1 MAKWDDLQRIRGV
14 RTSPVF
20 HIALDTGSGQSEL
33 KWKETVPV
41 GSSTRLETNVSYDG
55 GYTWEG
61 WKVATNNSGL
71 PDFSPFSNSQNTVFQ
86 YRYIGDSSVI
96 TALPTLHDFQATVK
110 PTYLFVNDG
119 DLPCK
124 PEIWIEKIGN
134 GDFSIINRTNNSQ
147 EFKFV
152 NILDKEILYIDCE
165 REHIETDIN
174 MKYRYDNFNNEYLEL
189 VTGNNLLE
197 FTGQFKVMFR
207 YQFKTIQG

>member
-1 MAKWDDLQRIRGV
+1 MAKWDDLRKMRGT
-14 RTSPVF
+14 RTSPTF
-20 HIALDTGSGQSEL
+20 HVALDTGGGHSLLQ
-33 KWKETVPV
+33 WNETVPM
-41 GSSTRLETNVSYDG
+41 SSTTRLETNVSYDG

-61 WKVATNNSGL
+61 WKVATNGSPL
-71 PDFSPFSNSQNTVFQ
+71 PDFSPFTNSKHTVFQ
-86 YRYIGDSSVI
+86 YRYVADSTVI
-96 TALPTLHDFQATVK
+96 TSLPVLHDFQITVK
-110 PTYLFVNDG
+110 PTYLFVNYG
-119 DLPCK
+119 DVPCK

-134 GDFSIINRTNNSQ
+134 GDLSIINKSNNNQ

-152 NILDKEILYIDCE
+152 DILDKELLYIDCE

-197 FTGQFKVMFR
+197 FVGHFKVMFR